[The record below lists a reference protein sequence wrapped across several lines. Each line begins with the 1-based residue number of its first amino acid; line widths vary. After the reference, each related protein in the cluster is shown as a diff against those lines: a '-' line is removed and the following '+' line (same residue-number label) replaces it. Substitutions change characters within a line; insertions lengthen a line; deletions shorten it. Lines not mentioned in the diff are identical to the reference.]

1 VIRALVS
8 LEGAATML
16 DPDFQVVSRAYPYI
30 LQQVIK
36 DRSPEMREVL
46 RSIIL
51 YQDECIRWSRLERML
66 LPVAQ
71 TIGDSPAGMSIGA
84 AILGPSSGDSSES
97 ISENM
102 QLLTS
107 AVEDGAQFLFSP
119 TGSRIREALFRDLVR
134 AMDPPRETQERD
146 AVHVKSK
153 QHHHH
158 TKRSHGDLPPSHSRD
173 NIHDEAGTTGSN
185 SQHDGTVFSRA
196 EESEPRTSKGLDYA
210 QMKLMVEVL
219 GRLIASAP
227 QVWLPLVWETVHNP
241 EAQRFAKALVQETL
255 ATLGKRTAE
264 EWILQISEVLH
275 HADNAREYLK
285 SR

>member
-1 VIRALVS
+1 MHFTWIC
-8 LEGAATML
+8 
-16 DPDFQVVSRAYPYI
+16 Q
-30 LQQVIK
+30 
-36 DRSPEMREVL
+36 
-46 RSIIL
+46 
-51 YQDECIRWSRLERML
+51 
-66 LPVAQ
+66 
-71 TIGDSPAGMSIGA
+71 
-84 AILGPSSGDSSES
+84 
-97 ISENM
+97 
-102 QLLTS
+102 
-107 AVEDGAQFLFSP
+107 
-119 TGSRIREALFRDLVR
+119 
-134 AMDPPRETQERD
+134 QERD
-146 AVHVKSK
+146 AVHVRSK

-255 ATLGKRTAE
+255 GTLGKRTAE

-285 SR
+285 SRWWCGQVPQHVQAVYPRTKPWFTHAALQLYMGCSVNRPLSSLDCGLYKWWSTVIKCLRSELNRAHGIDRQQCCNMVRFHRVSGYSSPDRV